1 MKKKNTSI
9 RAQIKATLQAQP
21 NQTQQGIAQS
31 INVPEKKIARYIKYM
46 ERSGEIDCTSG
57 AYTNIQH
64 KTIVGTIEITRGGFG
79 FVTAEDKKQFPED
92 IFIPAHATGGA
103 MSGDTVRVRL
113 EKSKPHNSRE
123 GTAGKVEEILKRRS
137 TMIVGLV
144 EEIDGHYYVDPF
156 EDGMHMLIPLS
167 DPAKL
172 GLKDRDVVVCKIVD
186 SQQMKVKLHAKL
198 GSMADENIDVLIA
211 SVRFGVMMG
220 YSKEMNDEAL
230 EVIRQH
236 KNNTDGRHSHN
247 AMFTITI
254 DGATSKDFDDAISL
268 EYIKKTGEYHL
279 YVHVADVTHYVRP
292 GSVIDEDALRRG
304 TSVYLPT
311 YTSHMLPE
319 ILAGDICS
327 LKPGRERFAMT
338 AHIVFDKNG
347 KRLKGSIRQT
357 VITSNQRLT
366 YDYVNQIINEE
377 ILPKD
382 EQLLKQ
388 INLMYDFSE
397 ILRTRRLGEGY
408 IEFKSEEPYFYFDEN
423 WKLVGLTPKQ
433 SGKAEKLIEMFM
445 LEANELA
452 AHIINEEYGYGVFRI
467 HPDPDP
473 KNIMAFKEFCTLNS
487 IKLPH
492 INPENITSKGVQS
505 MVKAVEGHPME
516 SLLTP
521 MLIRSMQK
529 ASYDTNSTT
538 HFALSSQEYTHF
550 TSPIR
555 RYPDIIV
562 HRLLKNIQDG
572 RPPTYTRSEITTML
586 ETCNRR
592 EDMATSAQRYCE
604 TFKKLQLIAGQHGHK
619 TYEAHITRIVPHAIA
634 IYLPKIMLR
643 GVVPF
648 SAMDYKHFE
657 TSKSKMMVTVQPDNV
672 KLKVGGSV
680 NVSLHK
686 VKFTTL
692 EAEMILSDLN
702 DETAN
707 PFHTLRKQRGK
718 RQHGQN
724 KSKSS
729 NKKRGKRG
737 RRK

>member
-1 MKKKNTSI
+1 MKKKNTSL
-9 RAQIKATLQAQP
+9 RA
-21 NQTQQGIAQS
+21 
-31 INVPEKKIARYIKYM
+31 
-46 ERSGEIDCTSG
+46 D
-57 AYTNIQH
+57 TNIQR
-64 KTIVGTIEITRGGFG
+64 KSITGTIEITRGGFG
-79 FVTAEDKKQFPED
+79 FVTAENKNHFPED
-92 IFIPAHATGGA
+92 IFIPAHATGEA
-103 MSGDTVRVRL
+103 MTGDTVRVRL
-113 EKSKPHNSRE
+113 EKPKHHNGRE
-123 GTAGKVEEILKRRS
+123 GIAGKVEEVLKRRT

-144 EEIDGHYYVDPF
+144 EEIDGHYYIDPF
-156 EDGMHMLIPLS
+156 EDAMNMLIPLA
-167 DPAKL
+167 DTAKL
-172 GLKDRDVVVCKIVD
+172 GLKDRDVVACKIID

-236 KNNTDGRHSHN
+236 KNNTEGRHSHN

-304 TSVYLPT
+304 TSIYLPT

-338 AHIVFDKNG
+338 AHIVFDRNG
-347 KRLKGSIRQT
+347 KRLKGNITQT

-377 ILPKD
+377 VLPND

-388 INLMYDFSE
+388 INLMYKFSE

-408 IEFKSEEPYFYFDEN
+408 IEFKSEEPYFHFDEK
-423 WKLVGLTPKQ
+423 WQLVGLTPKQ

-452 AHIINEEYGYGVFRI
+452 AHMINEEYGYGVFRI

-492 INPENITSKGVQS
+492 INPENITSKSVQS

-516 SLLTP
+516 SILTP

-572 RPPTYTRSEITTML
+572 RPPTHSRSEITAML

-604 TFKKLQLIAGQHGHK
+604 TFKKLQLISGQHGK
-619 TYEAHITRIVPHAIA
+619 KIYESRITRILPHGMAV
-634 IYLPKIMLR
+634 YLPEIMLR
-643 GVVPF
+643 GMVPF
-648 SAMDYKHFE
+648 NGMDNKHFE
-657 TSKSKMMVTVQPDNV
+657 ISKSKMMVSVKPDNI
-672 KLKVGGSV
+672 KLKVGGCV
-680 NVSLHK
+680 NVTLHK
-686 VKFTTL
+686 VQFTIL
-692 EAEMILSDLN
+692 EAELLLSDLN
-702 DETAN
+702 DKTAN
-707 PFHTLRKQRGK
+707 PFHPLKKQRGK
-718 RQHGQN
+718 RPHGQN
-724 KSKSS
+724 KHKRN
-729 NKKRGKRG
+729 NKRKGKKG
-737 RRK
+737 QRK